1 MDKNNQEDFAKYLY
15 GFADDMNCEFN
26 LANGRFATRILIEA
40 LIMIASEIKGV
51 STRMLI
57 INKALNDINKSLEEK
72 NG

>member
-1 MDKNNQEDFAKYLY
+1 MDKSDIKDFAKYAY

-26 LANGRFATRILIEA
+26 LANGRYATRILIES
-40 LIMIASEIKGV
+40 LILIAEKIEGI

-57 INKALNDINKSLEEK
+57 LNKALNDINKSLEEI